1 MAIVE
6 GVHVLVG
13 AGFCSIFRAINVGL
27 TQEWGAQRLVYC
39 IDSPFWQT
47 SCASKL
53 AQQGELNHG
62 LSLAFLAPSGSALDV
77 GRLHTVCSTLVVTMF
92 MSSTCSADILTIS
105 QRR

>member
-47 SCASKL
+47 PCASKL

-62 LSLAFLAPSGSALDV
+62 QSLRASIPGTKWFCIGCRAAPYHV
-77 GRLHTVCSTLVVTMF
+77 QHPGRHHVHEQHL
-92 MSSTCSADILTIS
+92 
-105 QRR
+105 